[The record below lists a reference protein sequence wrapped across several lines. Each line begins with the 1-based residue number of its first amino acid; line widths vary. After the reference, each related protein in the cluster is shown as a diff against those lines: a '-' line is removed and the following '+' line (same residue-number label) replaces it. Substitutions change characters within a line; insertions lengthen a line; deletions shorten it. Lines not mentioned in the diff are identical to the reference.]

1 MSNIKKF
8 RYPDKKPHDPL
19 LRSDPMPDFLNLN
32 SDARLIYLRI
42 IDESEPGVLLQ
53 CDRLMVAIT
62 AQMVEIALLVTGG
75 GEFVDS
81 IEESFEQL
89 LAPDLGQEYITQILR
104 QG

>member
-1 MSNIKKF
+1 
-8 RYPDKKPHDPL
+8 
-19 LRSDPMPDFLNLN
+19 MPDFLNLN

-89 LAPDLGQEYITQILR
+89 LAPELGQEYITQILR
-104 QG
+104 NS

>member
-1 MSNIKKF
+1 MSNIIKF
-8 RYPDKKPHDPL
+8 RYPDKKPTDPL
-19 LRSDPMPDFLNLN
+19 LRSDPMPDFLGLN
-32 SDARLIYLRI
+32 PDARLIYLRI

-53 CDRLMVAIT
+53 CDQLMVAIT
-62 AQMVEIALLVTGG
+62 AQMVAIALLATGG